1 MLVKLDSPSLF
12 VGMQEFRDRA
22 TDFKLSVTNQLL
34 RMLSL
39 SDRQIS
45 VGDDDDDERLG
56 YFSMLPVSHNEN
68 YSG

>member
-1 MLVKLDSPSLF
+1 
-12 VGMQEFRDRA
+12 MQEFRDRA

-39 SDRQIS
+39 SNRQIS
-45 VGDDDDDERLG
+45 VGDDDDDDERLG

-68 YSG
+68 YNG